1 MFVRKNVRKLLIQ
14 SYFIPFIP
22 IIVQPKTKV
31 CKRQRDVRNFIKK
44 VRKLKLSL
52 YDNEVLH
59 DLKPDN
65 LGWFNGTLY
74 KIDYDASYR
83 LYNFLIEIRN
93 KLKIIGGLYMM
104 KKYINIANVSKYAN
118 NEWILSGAIN
128 TSMIGGF
135 TMFASYL
142 YGVCIGVLF
151 MELSCLIRL

>member
-1 MFVRKNVRKLLIQ
+1 MFIFDLFVVKVPKRFRYIGKIYWEQINYVFIRSNVRKLLIQ

-22 IIVQPKTKV
+22 IIVQPKAKV

-52 YDNEVLH
+52 YYNEVLH

-93 KLKIIGGLYMM
+93 KLKIIGGG
-104 KKYINIANVSKYAN
+104 IDNV
-118 NEWILSGAIN
+118 
-128 TSMIGGF
+128 
-135 TMFASYL
+135 
-142 YGVCIGVLF
+142 
-151 MELSCLIRL
+151 